1 MGKWSLQRESIH
13 VSKPFPA
20 TFELS
25 LLIFF
30 AQAAAKVPDE
40 IQRGL
45 VLLQYMCGFKK
56 KSEDVSER
64 SEDIV
69 KNV

>member
-1 MGKWSLQRESIH
+1 MF
-13 VSKPFPA
+13 SKPFPA

-30 AQAAAKVPDE
+30 AQVAVKVPDE
-40 IQRGL
+40 THEGL
-45 VLLQYMCGFKK
+45 VLQQCMCELK
-56 KSEDVSER
+56 KSEDVSKR

>member
-1 MGKWSLQRESIH
+1 MSLQRESIH

-30 AQAAAKVPDE
+30 AQAAAKVTDE

-45 VLLQYMCGFKK
+45 VLLQYLCEFKK
-56 KSEDVSER
+56 KSEDVSEH
-64 SEDIV
+64 SDDIV

>member
-1 MGKWSLQRESIH
+1 MC
-13 VSKPFPA
+13 
-20 TFELS
+20 
-25 LLIFF
+25 F
-30 AQAAAKVPDE
+30 AQAALKVLDE
-40 IQRGL
+40 IHREL
-45 VLLQYMCGFKK
+45 ALQQCMCELKK

>member
-1 MGKWSLQRESIH
+1 MSLQRVSIH
-13 VSKPFPA
+13 VSKPFRA

-30 AQAAAKVPDE
+30 AQAAVKVPDE
-40 IQRGL
+40 IHRDL
-45 VLLQYMCGFKK
+45 VLLQCMCELKK

-64 SEDIV
+64 SEDIA